1 MKIINYFLLFG
12 LLLFTACQA
21 DQNTGNSTPIALKTD
36 LKTKPVDTEATK
48 QASEKI
54 DTINS
59 METPHASFTPDY
71 IMGKFTPKEHADF
84 VAIDQA
90 HSSRAG
96 MYLRKDA
103 YEAFKKMSAAAKAAG
118 INFKIISATR
128 NFASQK
134 GIWEGKWTGKR
145 LLSDGQNAAKAI
157 PDPATRA
164 LKILE
169 YSSMPG
175 TSRHHWGTD
184 IDINNLNNSYF
195 EKGKGLKEYNWLVA
209 NAPSYGFCQPYTP
222 KGEARE
228 HGYNE
233 EKWHW
238 SYQPV
243 ASQLTTEAK
252 RILQDKDIKGF
263 QGSDT
268 AEKIGV
274 IEKYVLGISQDCL

>member
-1 MKIINYFLLFG
+1 MKIISYFTLSCV
-12 LLLFTACQA
+12 LLFTACQA
-21 DQNTGNSTPIALKTD
+21 DQNTATSSPIALKTD
-36 LKTKPVDTEATK
+36 FDVKPINAEATK
-48 QASEKI
+48 QVSKKI
-54 DTINS
+54 DTINN
-59 METPHASFTPDY
+59 METPHAAFTPDY
-71 IMGKFTPKEHADF
+71 IMGKFTPKEHTDF
-84 VAIDQA
+84 VLIEKE
-90 HSSRAG
+90 HSARAG

-103 YEAFKKMSAAAKAAG
+103 YAAFKKMATAAKAAG

-195 EKGKGLKEYNWLVA
+195 EKGKGLQEYNWLVA
-209 NAPSYGFCQPYTP
+209 NAASYGFCQPYTP

-238 SYQPV
+238 SYKPV
-243 ASQLTTEAK
+243 ASQLTTAAK
-252 RILQDKDIKGF
+252 QILRDQDIKGF
-263 QGSDT
+263 EGSDT
-268 AEKIGV
+268 AEEIGV